1 MALKKQKRKIV
12 SLNPSIML
20 LYWPPKVG
28 KTTMLSKLDDCL
40 IIDTEKGAKMVEA
53 YIADVRNRDDLIKVL
68 KEAKDGHEYTYFA
81 LDTIDK
87 VVEWAE
93 RAICLEYE
101 VPSIADLSFGKGYAL
116 VREKV
121 MNTIRAFSDCV
132 DHLILIGHR
141 KVARAIVDGKPIVEP
156 ESLDITGKLKSMI
169 MSDCDAIGYVHRDE
183 EENLMI
189 SFKASEAIEAG
200 SRCEHLKGKILK
212 FDWDNVYVK
221 KGAQNAVNKTK
232 K

>member
-1 MALKKQKRKIV
+1 MALKKTKRKIV

-20 LYWPPKVG
+20 LYGPPKVG

-40 IIDTEKGAKMVEA
+40 IIDTEKGSKMVEA
-53 YIADVRNRDDLIKVL
+53 YVADVTNRAELISLV
-68 KEAKDGHEYTYFA
+68 KEAKEGHEYTYFA
-81 LDTIDK
+81 IDTIDK

-93 RAICLEYE
+93 RAVCQEYE
-101 VPSIADLSFGKGYAL
+101 VASIADLSFGKGYAL
-116 VREKV
+116 TREKV
-121 MNTIRAFSDCV
+121 MNTIKAFADCV

-141 KVARAIVDGKPIVEP
+141 KVARAILDGKPIVEP

-183 EENLMI
+183 EDKLMV
-189 SFKASEAIEAG
+189 SFKASEAVEAG
-200 SRCEHLKGKILK
+200 SRCTHLKGEVID
-212 FDWDNVYVK
+212 FDWAKIYK
-221 KGAQNAVNKTK
+221 KGDADGVSKTK